1 MKRHE
6 SLQEL
11 SRHHHFALLESLAIR
26 RSGEEPAGRRPGAMK
41 KVAETFVR
49 FWNEKGRLHF
59 REEEEIL
66 LPAYASHVSLE
77 NDPDVIRMLAEHA
90 LIRAKIGQLASL
102 LDSNQSLEPE
112 LTELGRLLH
121 DHIRLEENIIFP
133 RIETTLS
140 EAELQQIGHS
150 LTVLHPKSSC
160 DL

>member
-6 SLQEL
+6 SLHEL

-26 RSGEEPAGRRPGAMK
+26 RAGEELPERRPDAMK

-66 LPAYASHVSLE
+66 LPAYASHVPLQD
-77 NDPDVIRMLAEHA
+77 DPDVIRMLAEHA
-90 LIRAKIGQLASL
+90 SIRAKIGQLASL
-102 LDSNQSLEPE
+102 LDSNQALEPA

-133 RIETTLS
+133 RIEATLS
-140 EAELQQIGHS
+140 EEELQQTGCS
-150 LTVLHPKSSC
+150 LTVLHPKGSC